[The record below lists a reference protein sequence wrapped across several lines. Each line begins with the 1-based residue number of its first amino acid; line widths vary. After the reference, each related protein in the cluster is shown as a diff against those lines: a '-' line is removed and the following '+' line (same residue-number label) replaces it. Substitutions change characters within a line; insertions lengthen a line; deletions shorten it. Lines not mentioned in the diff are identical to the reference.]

1 MIPRQMA
8 ARLLALRDAFP
19 VVTLEGPRQSGKT
32 TLCKAAF
39 PDYAYANLEMS
50 DARDLARTDPRG
62 FFRQFPP
69 PVVVDEVQR
78 VPELLSEIQV
88 LADERGRC
96 GQFILTGSHQPRLR
110 EGIAQTL
117 AGRTALATLLPLSL
131 SELAAVGQNPDREE
145 CIFRGFLPS
154 LYDRPQNPTD
164 LHEAYYR
171 TYVERDVRLL
181 VNLSHQDAFE
191 RFLRLLAGR
200 VGREVN
206 LEGMSGEAG
215 VSATTLR
222 EWMGVLEASFVI
234 FRLQPYYRNF
244 GKRFT
249 KSPKVYF
256 TDVGLAAHL
265 LGIRAARQV
274 SRDPLFGG
282 LFENLVVT
290 EALKAQRN
298 RGIPPSLYY
307 VRERSGAEIDLLV
320 ESGRQLHLFE
330 IKSGMTPNLDMGR
343 HLAAFRKRVPEAVSS
358 TVVYSGEPWP
368 LPPDGR
374 FVNFRD
380 MGAEIERACASA

>member
-1 MIPRQMA
+1 
-8 ARLLALRDAFP
+8 
-19 VVTLEGPRQSGKT
+19 
-32 TLCKAAF
+32 
-39 PDYAYANLEMS
+39 
-50 DARDLARTDPRG
+50 
-62 FFRQFPP
+62 
-69 PVVVDEVQR
+69 
-78 VPELLSEIQV
+78 
-88 LADERGRC
+88 
-96 GQFILTGSHQPRLR
+96 
-110 EGIAQTL
+110 
-117 AGRTALATLLPLSL
+117 
-131 SELAAVGQNPDREE
+131 
-145 CIFRGFLPS
+145 
-154 LYDRPQNPTD
+154 
-164 LHEAYYR
+164 
-171 TYVERDVRLL
+171 
-181 VNLSHQDAFE
+181 
-191 RFLRLLAGR
+191 
-200 VGREVN
+200 
-206 LEGMSGEAG
+206 MSGEAG

-265 LGIRAARQV
+265 LGIRTAQQV

-282 LFENLVVT
+282 LFENLVVA

-380 MGAEIERACASA
+380 MGAEIERACTTA

>member
-1 MIPRQMA
+1 MSCLTNPN
-8 ARLLALRDAFP
+8 LNLCF
-19 VVTLEGPRQSGKT
+19 VKQSGRFADDTHKRRQQDDPKT
-32 TLCKAAF
+32 DDGPA
-39 PDYAYANLEMS
+39 S
-50 DARDLARTDPRG
+50 
-62 FFRQFPP
+62 
-69 PVVVDEVQR
+69 
-78 VPELLSEIQV
+78 
-88 LADERGRC
+88 
-96 GQFILTGSHQPRLR
+96 
-110 EGIAQTL
+110 
-117 AGRTALATLLPLSL
+117 
-131 SELAAVGQNPDREE
+131 
-145 CIFRGFLPS
+145 
-154 LYDRPQNPTD
+154 
-164 LHEAYYR
+164 YR

-330 IKSGMTPNLDMGR
+330 IKSGMTPHLDMGR